1 MSSYRPSGGRR
12 HFFVLATA
20 NPHKSSEIRDVMY
33 DAAVGS
39 IILLDRPQE
48 VGEVAESASTLEG
61 NALLKASA
69 IAGATGLP
77 AIADDTGLE
86 VDALGGAPGVH
97 SARFAGPNAADAD
110 NRLLLI
116 EKLREVGGNEFPA
129 RFRCVMVLATQGEL
143 LGSFCG
149 VVNGRVILEERGT
162 GGFGYDSLFV
172 PRGYAE
178 TFGEI
183 QPEIKNSLSHR
194 GRALAKVLEFLR
206 S

>member
-1 MSSYRPSGGRR
+1 MQTLLIATRNVHKTREIGQILGPGWEVRDLTSLPHATLLEETGATFDENATLKALAISRIFTGL
-12 HFFVLATA
+12 VLA
-20 NPHKSSEIRDVMY
+20 
-33 DAAVGS
+33 
-39 IILLDRPQE
+39 
-48 VGEVAESASTLEG
+48 
-61 NALLKASA
+61 
-69 IAGATGLP
+69 
-77 AIADDTGLE
+77 DDSGLE

-97 SARFAGPNAADAD
+97 SARFAGSNATDAD

-116 EKLREVGGNEFPA
+116 QKLREVGGSEFPA
-129 RFRCVMVLATQGEL
+129 RFRCIMVLATQGEL
-143 LGSFCG
+143 LGSFSG
-149 VVNGRVILEERGT
+149 VVNGRVILEERGAA
-162 GGFGYDSLFV
+162 GFGYDSLFV